1 MVLRIID
8 IETTGTDP
16 ATARVIEIASVDL
29 QDDNT
34 LANPQEVL
42 VNPGVPIPPES
53 SAVHHL
59 IDADVANAQAIEQ
72 VIEQFKGAAAY
83 AAHNAAFERGF
94 LHELLGQPTWVC
106 TYKSALRV
114 WPDAPGYSNQALR
127 YWLKQFEP
135 FGYKRTDISPHRALS
150 DCIVTACIL
159 AQIRAGK
166 LATAEQMTAWTSEPA
181 LLTTI
186 TFGKH
191 RGEKYKDAPTDYL
204 EWMVGAQDMDADRVF
219 TAKHWIGERAKQKPE
234 AAAPPSGVFEQLQ
247 Q

>member
-59 IDADVANAQAIEQ
+59 IDADVANAQTIEQ
-72 VIEQFKGAAAY
+72 VIERFKGAAAY

-135 FGYKRTDISPHRALS
+135 FGYARTAISPHRALS

-159 AQIRAGK
+159 AQIRIGK
-166 LATAEQMTAWTSEPA
+166 LATQEQMTAWTGDPA
-181 LLTTI
+181 LLTTVS
-186 TFGKH
+186 FGKH
-191 RGEKYKDAPTDYL
+191 RGTKYKDAPTDYL

-219 TAKHWIGERAKQKPE
+219 TAKHWIGERAKPK
-234 AAAPPSGVFEQLQ
+234 AP
-247 Q
+247 